1 MFLMRILVIWYKII
15 VWVKK
20 QICQWRYDWLG
31 EKVLSSSASLSWL
44 PQPLVCLHNFS
55 FLNLSSKHRKETQKK
70 SKLVVLFFLWYSWFV
85 FTCGISYQK
94 TLDPKVLIFA
104 KMAFR
109 WRQIFLSLVKH
120 CKLPECKNPLK
131 L

>member
-31 EKVLSSSASLSWL
+31 EKVLRSSASLSWL

-55 FLNLSSKHRKETQKK
+55 FLNPSSKHRKETKKK
-70 SKLVVLFFLWYSWFV
+70 SKLVVLFSCDTHGLCSRVEFLTKKPW
-85 FTCGISYQK
+85 
-94 TLDPKVLIFA
+94 TLKSLYLQRWLLGDDRFS
-104 KMAFR
+104 FR
-109 WRQIFLSLVKH
+109 WSNIVNYQSARIH
-120 CKLPECKNPLK
+120 
-131 L
+131 